1 MRDEHRNAM
10 HQGYA
15 HQVRVSIDVGNGRG
29 DSHGG
34 ATS

>member
-1 MRDEHRNAM
+1 MRDEHLNAM

-15 HQVRVSIDVGNGRG
+15 HQARVSIDVGNERG

-34 ATS
+34 ASS